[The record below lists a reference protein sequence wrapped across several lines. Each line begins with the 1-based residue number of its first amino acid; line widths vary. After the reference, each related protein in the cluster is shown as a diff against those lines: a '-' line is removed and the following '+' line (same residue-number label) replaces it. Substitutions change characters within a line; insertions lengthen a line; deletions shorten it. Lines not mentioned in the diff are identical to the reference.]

1 MNLDLNFVE
10 KYAPSN
16 EEPYALNVSVRFPNI
31 IDSDKLRADIVKMAS
46 NSANMVWEKKILNA
60 VNECVEALGGV
71 VIDYYYPKPIY
82 IA

>member
-10 KYAPSN
+10 KYAPAN
-16 EEPYALNVSVRFPNI
+16 EEPYALNVSVR
-31 IDSDKLRADIVKMAS
+31 
-46 NSANMVWEKKILNA
+46 
-60 VNECVEALGGV
+60 LGGV